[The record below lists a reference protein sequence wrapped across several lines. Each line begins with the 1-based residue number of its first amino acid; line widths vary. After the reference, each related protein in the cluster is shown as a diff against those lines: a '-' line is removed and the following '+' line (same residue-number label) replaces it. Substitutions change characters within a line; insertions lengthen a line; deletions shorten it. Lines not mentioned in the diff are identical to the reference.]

1 MLLGPIEY
9 FLMFQLEK
17 TVYEA
22 PELVVLTLGTKR
34 IICQSQEVGNLGGMP
49 GFGNGG
55 DPFNLP

>member
-1 MLLGPIEY
+1 
-9 FLMFQLEK
+9 MFQLEK

-49 GFGNGG
+49 GFGNSG
-55 DPFNLP
+55 DPFNLPY